1 MGAKAKEGIV
11 AQIKDAIVRG
21 RWKSGE
27 RIVEAQ
33 LCRELGEGRSRVRE
47 ALRQVAQDGFIEL
60 IPNTGAVVKEVSQK
74 DIAQIYDLMGVLEGL
89 SMRIATPTLTE
100 KQMREIESFIG
111 KMERYQKDKF
121 KMADY
126 NFRFHEYMTNLGG
139 NTRLTSFVNLMRAQ
153 ASRMGLHSFYNPQQV
168 RFSLVEHRKIFYAV
182 QERRPEKVEKYIRQH
197 YLSAKNRLIQY
208 INNTL

>member
-1 MGAKAKEGIV
+1 MGAKAKEGIE

-100 KQMREIESFIG
+100 KQIREIESFIG

-121 KMADY
+121 KMAHY
-126 NFRFHEYMTNLGG
+126 NFKFHEYVTKLGG
-139 NTRLTSFVNLMRAQ
+139 NTRLISFVNLIRAQ
-153 ASRMGLHSFYNPQQV
+153 AGRMGLHSFYNPQQV
-168 RFSLVEHRKIFYAV
+168 RSSLVEHRKILDAV
-182 QERRPEKVEKYIRQH
+182 QEREPEKVEKYIRQH

-208 INNTL
+208 INSTL